1 MWRNGRR
8 LNFGWGRDVDGG
20 GPTAF
25 HGLNTGFCREKRLLV
40 YILCCTHELTLLA
53 ASAFAAFEGC
63 LLSLQQIEEGKV
75 LKIRYTLGNRYLVD
89 ICCLSEAFLGGQ
101 NLKQMA
107 PQQQELA

>member
-40 YILCCTHELTLLA
+40 YILVCCTHELTLLA
-53 ASAFAAFEGC
+53 ASAFAAFKGC

-75 LKIRYTLGNRYLVD
+75 VKIRCTLGNRYLVD
-89 ICCLSEAFLGGQ
+89 ILSIT
-101 NLKQMA
+101 
-107 PQQQELA
+107 

>member
-1 MWRNGRR
+1 MEEWEKVEFWTS
-8 LNFGWGRDVDGG
+8 LGG

-75 LKIRYTLGNRYLVD
+75 LKIRYQWYTLGNRYLVD
-89 ICCLSEAFLGGQ
+89 I
-101 NLKQMA
+101 
-107 PQQQELA
+107 

>member
-1 MWRNGRR
+1 M
-8 LNFGWGRDVDGG
+8 DVGGG

-40 YILCCTHELTLLA
+40 YILACCTHELTLLCA

-75 LKIRYTLGNRYLVD
+75 LKVRNTLGNRYLVAVFRMIKD
-89 ICCLSEAFLGGQ
+89 NIKKKNLSSLDF
-101 NLKQMA
+101 
-107 PQQQELA
+107 

>member
-1 MWRNGRR
+1 VWRNGRR
-8 LNFGWGRDVDGG
+8 LNFGWGARDVDGG

-40 YILCCTHELTLLA
+40 YILVCCTHELTLLA

-75 LKIRYTLGNRYLVD
+75 LKIR
-89 ICCLSEAFLGGQ
+89 
-101 NLKQMA
+101 
-107 PQQQELA
+107 

>member
-8 LNFGWGRDVDGG
+8 LNFGWGARDVDGG
-20 GPTAF
+20 SPTAF

-53 ASAFAAFEGC
+53 ASAFAAFKGC

-75 LKIRYTLGNRYLVD
+75 VKIRYTLGNCYLVD
-89 ICCLSEAFLGGQ
+89 ICWLSEAFFF
-101 NLKQMA
+101 
-107 PQQQELA
+107 EW